1 MEDLNKFHPNIKFSH
16 ETNKENI
23 YLLEL
28 NIRLSDGNNST
39 DLYVRPTDKHQ
50 FLHYK
55 SSDPDD
61 TKRSI
66 VFSQALRVSR
76 ICSAKFDFFKH
87 LEKMKSRFLVKDFRV
102 YH

>member
-76 ICSAKFDFFKH
+76 IYSAKFDFFKH
-87 LEKMKSRFLVKDFRV
+87 LEKMKS
-102 YH
+102 